1 MSSTGSS
8 QRTLIGRNPSESSSR
23 RRIDMPGDA
32 ACDPDQA
39 TVISQRP
46 PLAST
51 PARATSPA
59 ELSKQL
65 AGEQL
70 NHFQLLEYVGG
81 GGMGAVFR
89 ALDTML
95 NREVALKVLSRD
107 QGADDETRRRFQNE
121 AQSAARLDHE
131 NIARVYYVGEDRGLN
146 YIVFEFIEGTNLRD
160 VVERKGPLSAPE
172 ALGYTLQVAHAL
184 AHASSRDV
192 VHRDIKPSNLIIM
205 ADGRAKLVDMGL
217 ARLHQVHSGGEDL
230 TASGVTLG
238 TFDYISPEQAR
249 DPRSADVRSDIYSLG
264 CTLYYMLTGRPPFPD
279 GTVLQKLLQHNS
291 DPPPDPREFNPALPP
306 ELSAVVSKML
316 AKDPLRRYQ
325 HPGELIADLHLLAE
339 QIGFPLPG
347 LERPAWAS
355 EAAGAHRPSLVRHV
369 PWMVPVGL
377 LLVAVVLLDRPWPG
391 LLDPESEAVQAA
403 PQSSSDAASPT
414 IEKQAQQER
423 TDQQPADLSD
433 SASQGR
439 DAIGSV
445 VGNKTDEA
453 ASNPATPA
461 EPSSRRASQQAANSQ
476 PRDHLADSVATI
488 PKAPARLETTADP
501 MVDPSP
507 IDSDPMSEPME
518 PAASPPGAT
527 SSTEP
532 IAEAAA
538 ALPKGLLVVG
548 DGQKGPQRYAT
559 LAEACAAAKNGDT
572 IELRY
577 SGPQEEL
584 PLVLSDLR
592 VVIRSGEGYRP
603 LVRFRPRD
611 TNPVNYARGM
621 VKLNGGGL
629 RLAGVALELDLSRA
643 APSEN
648 WSLFELQSVES
659 LWFEECLLVVRNA
672 SNQGGPSHD
681 KVAFVR
687 LDANPRVDMLMPGAP
702 AATPVQMT
710 LRNCVALGE
719 AVFAYNP
726 AGQPMGLAWQ
736 NGLLATC
743 ERLLV
748 VGGSTSMEPSE
759 TSRVRLDL
767 KQLTV
772 FARQGLC
779 RIGAS
784 DAAAPSPDVE
794 IHCSDCVFASDG
806 NEPALV
812 DQTGNDP
819 VNRLKSKLHWDAGR
833 NVYEGYRTFWK
844 ITSLAASAGE
854 PDVATYTDWCEL
866 WGSRERQSMS
876 MVWRGRRDL
885 ARRPLNLATLA
896 DFELDQD
903 DRRELPGG
911 PGELSPGLDA
921 AALPGWLVP

>member
-8 QRTLIGRNPSESSSR
+8 QRTLIGRGAADGSSR
-23 RRIDMPGDA
+23 RRIDLPGDA

-59 ELSKQL
+59 ELSRQL

-107 QGADDETRRRFQNE
+107 QGADEETRRRFQNE

-131 NIARVYYVGEDRGLN
+131 NIARVYFVGEDRGLN

-217 ARLHQVHSGGEDL
+217 ARLHQVHSGGDDL

-291 DPPPDPREFNPALPP
+291 DPPPDPREFNPKLPP

-316 AKDPLRRYQ
+316 AKDPVRRYQ
-325 HPGELIADLHLLAE
+325 HPSELIADLHLLAE
-339 QIGFPLPG
+339 QIGLPLPG
-347 LERPAWAS
+347 IERPTWLA
-355 EAAGAHRPSLVRHV
+355 ETGGPPRPSLMRHL
-369 PWMVPVGL
+369 PWIVPVGVL
-377 LLVAVVLLDRPWPG
+377 LAAAFLLDRPWPG
-391 LLDPESEAVQAA
+391 LLDPDTPADRPAPRSLNEPTSQTVPQQAIRGTPGKQPRQPMPGDGTA
-403 PQSSSDAASPT
+403 TDALAGKVVSDDAAD
-414 IEKQAQQER
+414 E
-423 TDQQPADLSD
+423 SD
-433 SASQGR
+433 SPRPQPR
-439 DAIGSV
+439 
-445 VGNKTDEA
+445 
-453 ASNPATPA
+453 
-461 EPSSRRASQQAANSQ
+461 PSSRA
-476 PRDHLADSVATI
+476 VAT
-488 PKAPARLETTADP
+488 L
-501 MVDPSP
+501 
-507 IDSDPMSEPME
+507 
-518 PAASPPGAT
+518 PPGANLAKNAST
-527 SSTEP
+527 IPSAPSAAKTPAAPMEDATLVDTDSATESAAPEVNSSSISP
-532 IAEAAA
+532 AAESVAEESPP
-538 ALPKGLLVVG
+538 LPKGLLVVG
-548 DGQKGPQRYAT
+548 DGQQGPQRFAK
-559 LAEACAAAKNGDT
+559 LAEACAAAKNGNT

-577 SGPQEEL
+577 NGPREEL
-584 PLVLSDLR
+584 PFVLSDVR
-592 VVIRSGEGYRP
+592 VVIRAGDGYRP
-603 LVRFRPRD
+603 LVRFRPSD
-611 TNPVNYARGM
+611 TNPVNYPRGM
-621 VKLNGGGL
+621 IKLNGGGL
-629 RLAGVALELDLSRA
+629 RLAGVALEFDLSHA

-659 LWFEECLLVVRNA
+659 LWFDECSLVVRNA
-672 SNQGGPSHD
+672 SSQGGPSHD

-687 LDANPRVDMLMPGAP
+687 VDANPRVDMLMPGTQ
-702 AATPVQMT
+702 AAAPVQVT

-726 AGQPMGLAWQ
+726 AGQAMGLAWR

-743 ERLLV
+743 ERLLA
-748 VGGSTSMEPSE
+748 VGGSASMEPTE

-767 KQLTV
+767 EQLTV
-772 FARQGLC
+772 FTRQGLC
-779 RIGAS
+779 RIGAP
-784 DAAAPSPDVE
+784 DAVSPSPDVE
-794 IHCSDCVFASDG
+794 IRASDCVFASDG
-806 NEPALV
+806 NEPALI
-812 DQTGNDP
+812 DQTGNDQ
-819 VNRLKSKLHWDAGR
+819 VNRLKAKLHWDAAR

-844 ITSLAASAGE
+844 VTSLAASAGE
-854 PDVATYTDWCEL
+854 SEVVTYTDWCEL
-866 WGSRERQSMS
+866 WGSRERQSMP
-876 MVWRGRRDL
+876 MGWRGRRDL
-885 ARRPLNLATLA
+885 AKRPLNLATLA
-896 DFELDQD
+896 DFDLDPA
-903 DRRELPGG
+903 DRGNLSLSPENLP
-911 PGELSPGLDA
+911 PGLDA
-921 AALPGWLVP
+921 TELPVWLVP

>member
-1 MSSTGSS
+1 M
-8 QRTLIGRNPSESSSR
+8 IGRGSLEGSSR
-23 RRIDMPGDA
+23 RQVYVPGEA
-32 ACDPDQA
+32 ACDPEQA

-51 PARATSPA
+51 PARGISPG

-107 QGADDETRRRFQNE
+107 QGADEETRRRFQNE

-160 VVERKGPLSAPE
+160 LVERKGPLSAAE
-172 ALGYTLQVAHAL
+172 ALSYTLQVAHAL

-217 ARLHQVHSGGEDL
+217 ARLHQVHSGGDDL

-306 ELSAVVSKML
+306 ELSAVVNKML

-325 HPGELIADLHLLAE
+325 HAGELIADLHLLAE

-347 LERPAWAS
+347 VERGTWSP
-355 EAAGAHRPSLVRHV
+355 EAAGARPSSLLRHIA
-369 PWMVPVGL
+369 WLAPVVVL
-377 LLVAVVLLDRPWPG
+377 LAAVVLLDRPWPG
-391 LLDPESEAVQAA
+391 LLDTEPEARPAA
-403 PQSSSDAASPT
+403 PQPSNDATSRSVATHVPRAKRPSELRETPPSDGSSRDSSASGETDDTESDGAVAAQVLSPRRSPQT
-414 IEKQAQQER
+414 PVKV
-423 TDQQPADLSD
+423 QPRADLTKNSTPRLEGPAREEVPAVPMD
-433 SASQGR
+433 
-439 DAIGSV
+439 D
-445 VGNKTDEA
+445 
-453 ASNPATPA
+453 PATTDA
-461 EPSSRRASQQAANSQ
+461 VAANSAA
-476 PRDHLADSVATI
+476 DLDTNSAGLSASIDSVAQH
-488 PKAPARLETTADP
+488 L
-501 MVDPSP
+501 
-507 IDSDPMSEPME
+507 
-518 PAASPPGAT
+518 PP
-527 SSTEP
+527 
-532 IAEAAA
+532 
-538 ALPKGLLVVG
+538 LPKGLLVVG
-548 DGQKGPQRYAT
+548 DGQKSPQRYAT
-559 LAEACAAAKNGDT
+559 LAEACAAAKNNDT

-577 SGPQEEL
+577 SGPREEL

-592 VVIRSGEGYRP
+592 VSVRAGEGFRP
-603 LVRFRPRD
+603 LVRFCPSD
-611 TNPVNYARGM
+611 TNPVSYPRGM

-659 LWFEECLLVVRNA
+659 LWFEQCSLVVRNA

-687 LDANPRVDMLMPGAP
+687 VDPNPRVDMLMPGAP

-726 AGQPMGLAWQ
+726 AGQAMGMAWQ

-748 VGGSTSMEPSE
+748 VGGSLSMEPAE
-759 TSRVRLDL
+759 TSRVRIDL

-772 FARQGLC
+772 FTRQGLC
-779 RIGAS
+779 RMGAS
-784 DAAAPSPDVE
+784 DAASPSPDVE
-794 IHCSDCVFASDG
+794 IHASDCVIASDG
-806 NEPALV
+806 NEPALI

-819 VNRLKSKLHWDAGR
+819 VNRLKSKLHWEAAR

-854 PDVATYTDWCEL
+854 SEVATYTDWCDL
-866 WGSRERQSMS
+866 WGSRERQSTLMA
-876 MVWRGRRDL
+876 WRGRRDL

-896 DFELDQD
+896 DFELDQN
-903 DRRELPGG
+903 DRRELPGT
-911 PGELSPGLDA
+911 PGQMPPGLDA
-921 AALPGWLVP
+921 TTLPAWLVP